1 MHLSSPRDNFLSQDN
16 SIRITT
22 PQDFGSEEFF
32 WLFVKSWGKFIFR
45 ESDVMVN
52 CKETSQIFQTTSGE
66 TVVYLITLSEFSQN
80 VWQRKRIFPEWRI
93 R

>member
-1 MHLSSPRDNFLSQDN
+1 
-16 SIRITT
+16 
-22 PQDFGSEEFF
+22 
-32 WLFVKSWGKFIFR
+32 
-45 ESDVMVN
+45 MVN